1 MDPTYMPTDASE
13 RRQLGEARL
22 LAMSD
27 AEKKTYERLKALS
40 NNTTNTTE
48 TESVPSEFDGVL
60 SAEQLIM
67 GMAEQTGRA
76 ITSAL
81 TPSTTAEVQR
91 IIKQAEFSTRHSKRS
106 HNGPC
111 M

>member
-1 MDPTYMPTDASE
+1 MPTDASE